1 MRNAWNEEDVF
12 SFSSTYFFFLQ
23 INDGVTKKKYE
34 EAALAIP
41 IFMNILFFFK
51 ADKERKRKTSHH
63 NLDLLEDV
71 NSFCLKWLSERLID
85 DANMKNDLFTSMLN
99 MLMRPLS
106 Q

>member
-1 MRNAWNEEDVF
+1 MMEWQKKLWGSCTRDTNIHE
-12 SFSSTYFFFLQ
+12 YF
-23 INDGVTKKKYE
+23 V
-34 EAALAIP
+34 
-41 IFMNILFFFK
+41 FFK